1 MADNTKYI
9 TLTDDNFR
17 SEVLESAVPVLVDF
31 WAPWCGPCRM
41 VDPIIKELA
50 ADFVEKAKVGKL
62 NIDDYA
68 DLATQYHIN
77 AIPTLLFFKDGQVV
91 DQIVGVLPKQAIA
104 NKLSA
109 LLEENTQQAA

>member
-1 MADNTKYI
+1 MADNSKYI
-9 TLTDDNFR
+9 TLTNDNFR
-17 SEVLESAVPVLVDF
+17 SEVLESTVPVLVDF

-91 DQIVGVLPKQAIA
+91 DQIVGVLPKPAIA
-104 NKLSA
+104 DKLNA
-109 LLEENTQQAA
+109 LLQKNTQQAA